1 MTRTGPTH
9 TNANANANAPRTS
22 LSNTTT
28 GASASGT
35 YDSSAVRPNSGA
47 REGVGGS
54 GGSGAGTKETPIALL
69 DDASD
74 DAKGSY
80 STSNGGGSGAGG
92 GGGGGGAPLGVGLNG
107 TGVISAGIKRKSM
120 DGHGPH
126 SSHSGLGVGLTSG
139 AGVGGGA
146 GGGSAAG
153 GGSTMSIGGGG
164 GSVGSASV
172 GTAGGEEEEEGGD
185 PSVSSGVGEEVG
197 GVEGR
202 CCQGWVFPHPPLH
215 FLHLLHF
222 LQSLHSSSR
231 LHFTF
236 LLRSSVGLTLT
247 SYLCAV
253 DVRRELGRERQI
265 PAGTQTAPVP
275 GRAQGDHAERVRR

>member
-47 REGVGGS
+47 REGVGG
-54 GGSGAGTKETPIALL
+54 AGTKETPIALL

-74 DAKGSY
+74 GAKGPH
-80 STSNGGGSGAGG
+80 STSNGGGTGGGG

-107 TGVISAGIKRKSM
+107 TGVISAGVKRKSM
-120 DGHGPH
+120 DGPH
-126 SSHSGLGVGLTSG
+126 SSHSGVGVSASVIGG
-139 AGVGGGA
+139 AAA
-146 GGGSAAG
+146 GGGGSVGGVG

-172 GTAGGEEEEEGGD
+172 GTAGGKKKRRVEIHPFHPELERKLEELRVAVAKG
-185 PSVSSGVGEEVG
+185 VSS
-197 GVEGR
+197 
-202 CCQGWVFPHPPLH
+202 FLSLH

-236 LLRSSVGLTLT
+236 LRSWVMRALTI
-247 SYLCAV
+247 C
-253 DVRRELGRERQI
+253 VRG
-265 PAGTQTAPVP
+265 
-275 GRAQGDHAERVRR
+275 